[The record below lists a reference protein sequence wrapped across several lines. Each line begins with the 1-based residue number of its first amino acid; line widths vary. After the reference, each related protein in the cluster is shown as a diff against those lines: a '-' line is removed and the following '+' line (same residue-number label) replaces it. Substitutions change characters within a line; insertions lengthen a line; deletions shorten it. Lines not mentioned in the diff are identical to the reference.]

1 MTAGGAPA
9 RQQAERVGRRA
20 EQMAA
25 WWLRLKGYRLVA
37 SRIRTPFGEMDL
49 VARRGAIVIIV
60 EVKYRRRHETG
71 LEAIL
76 PFQQQRIARAALW
89 WLSRRGLDPT
99 LALRFDV
106 VTIVPWRLPR
116 HLADAWRP

>member
-1 MTAGGAPA
+1 
-9 RQQAERVGRRA
+9 
-20 EQMAA
+20 MAA

>member
-1 MTAGGAPA
+1 MKAGSAPA
-9 RQQAERVGRRA
+9 RQRAERIGRRA
-20 EQMAA
+20 EQAAA

-49 VARRGAIVIIV
+49 VARRGSIVIIV
-60 EVKYRRRHETG
+60 EVKYRKRHETG

-89 WLSRRGLDPT
+89 WLSRRGLDPA